1 MRSVLALLLMA
12 AVFLAANS
20 VADPQPHA
28 SAGRLEIN
36 PRLAELKTEV
46 AMTFAIRS
54 TLCFPGKAWHSLPP
68 V

>member
-36 PRLAELKTEV
+36 PN
-46 AMTFAIRS
+46 S
-54 TLCFPGKAWHSLPP
+54 PW
-68 V
+68 